1 MWAEN
6 KSSAFWHPAVLFCI
20 GIFGLML
27 LSLLE
32 TIFVIY
38 LRNKDLTA
46 QDSEVNGDKNSDE
59 EQNIEKPKAFLI
71 NGLKSKIFFTI
82 YKYFTLKRFPYDTQ
96 QFIYNLFSAFPL
108 YFYSSEDMLP
118 ACLW

>member
-1 MWAEN
+1 
-6 KSSAFWHPAVLFCI
+6 
-20 GIFGLML
+20 ML

-59 EQNIEKPKAFLI
+59 EQNSEKPKAYLI
-71 NGLKSKIFFTI
+71 NGLKGQIFFII
-82 YKYFTLKRFPYDTQ
+82 YKYLTLKHFPHDTQ
-96 QFIYNLFSAFPL
+96 QFLYNFFSAFPL
-108 YFYSSEDMLP
+108 YFYSSEEMLS